1 MIKSSDWKT
10 MNNPSNPWVDFI
22 HLQKS
27 CSSPHTAPAHQYR
40 TGAFAS
46 LKLYATVSFNSRLM
60 SCQQW
65 KGFSTPILYPWIPK
79 HIQQSPPP
87 PPPPPSHQGILIAA
101 GVRGS
106 LEDKSTGE
114 AWRVWDEQS
123 TPLPKCGNWH
133 RDIQR
138 HSAWS
143 NETWWNML
151 KPYYEDWTG
160 TPCCRYKRKNMQHLK
175 LTIA

>member
-10 MNNPSNPWVDFI
+10 MNNPSNPWVDFF
-22 HLQKS
+22 HLHKS

-87 PPPPPSHQGILIAA
+87 PPSHQGILIAA
-101 GVRGS
+101 GRGTRFTWGYINRRS
-106 LEDKSTGE
+106 MARLRRAIYGTSQ
-114 AWRVWDEQS
+114 VWYLTQRYSETQCMEQWDM
-123 TPLPKCGNWH
+123 TKHVETILWGLN
-133 RDIQR
+133 R
-138 HSAWS
+138 H
-143 NETWWNML
+143 TML
-151 KPYYEDWTG
+151 QVQKKEYATS
-160 TPCCRYKRKNMQHLK
+160 
-175 LTIA
+175 